1 MARSGTSDIRDDRLE
16 HAQACARARGL
27 DLHMRVEGLTLS
39 HDGVDVRGDFSR
51 MRPRVRA
58 GVLSKELL
66 VRACRVKG
74 ASAPVAMDC
83 TAGLGEDSF
92 LLAASGFSV
101 TLLERNPVVAAL
113 LADAMERARKDPEL
127 AGIVAR
133 MTLVQGDALDALD
146 EAMHDG
152 RRPDVVYLDPMFPE
166 KRRDAVAKKKLQ
178 LIQRLEAPC
187 DDESALLDAALTAGP
202 RKVAVKRP
210 LKGPFLA
217 GRKPSYG
224 LRGKTIRYDCYV
236 RAR

>member
-1 MARSGTSDIRDDRLE
+1 
-16 HAQACARARGL
+16 
-27 DLHMRVEGLTLS
+27 MRVEGLTLS

-74 ASAPVAMDC
+74 AFAPVAMDF

-152 RRPDVVYLDPMFPE
+152 RQPDVVYLDPMFPE
-166 KRRDAVAKKKLQ
+166 KRKDAVAKKKLQ

-187 DDESALLDAALTAGP
+187 DDESTLLDAALTAGP
-202 RKVAVKRP
+202 RKGRSSR
-210 LKGPFLA
+210 A
-217 GRKPSYG
+217 GSLPMACEARRSATIATFGRDRSYTYVTVSSRG
-224 LRGKTIRYDCYV
+224 LRSSCSLDGF
-236 RAR
+236 ASGAA